1 VWCRYFIFAEAV
13 GAAALTATEP
23 PGTDMANAW
32 LEVATAIGLI
42 SAIAIESLVALIVIE
57 LS

>member
-1 VWCRYFIFAEAV
+1 VWCRYFTFVEVV
-13 GAAALTATEP
+13 GAAALTATEA
-23 PGTDMANAW
+23 PGTDTANAW

-42 SAIAIESLVALIVIE
+42 SAIAMASSVLLIVIE

>member
-1 VWCRYFIFAEAV
+1 VWRRYFTFVEAV
-13 GAAALTATEP
+13 GAAAQTATEP

-32 LEVATAIGLI
+32 LEVETAIGLI
-42 SAIAIESLVALIVIE
+42 SEIAMASLAVLIVIE